1 MAWTFCTPV
10 TTSEHPQDWYNALMG
25 GARSVLRGRWSLL
38 ILAVALVLR
47 IGQIVATPHWAPVS
61 DPADYVRHAASIAH
75 GHGMAD
81 SFLPGGGPSA
91 LRPPA
96 YPYFL
101 GGVFA
106 VSGDSWTAGRLAAA
120 LLGVVSVA
128 LIGMIAML
136 LWSRRAALVAMAIA
150 AVYPPLVLLSGTLL
164 SESLGLPLVLGL
176 LVLVLAHRDE
186 APPRWVAPVAGLLF
200 GLALL
205 DRPALVAFGIPLVAG
220 LWGRPRRSWR
230 ALRTPAIA
238 LGVAMLAIVPWTIR
252 NAVEFHA
259 LVPISTQS
267 GFLVGG
273 TYNAT
278 SDHDPVNPG
287 AYRPASFDPALRPI
301 LADPSL
307 DENQVNKK
315 LSKAGRTYAKDHPG
329 YVPRV
334 LWWNGLRLL
343 GLERPWPTAKAT
355 YQFQGI
361 GSGYAKLTLAAWYL
375 LALAALAGLVLGA
388 ARAVPWWLW
397 VVPLLLFVSVIAI
410 SSDLRYRVPIDPFL
424 ILAATVA
431 LTGRRRAQPP
441 PPTQSQPR

>member
-1 MAWTFCTPV
+1 M
-10 TTSEHPQDWYNALMG
+10 D
-25 GARSVLRGRWSLL
+25 GARSLLRSRWPLL
-38 ILAVALVLR
+38 ILALALVLR
-47 IGQIVATPHWAPVS
+47 VAQVAATRDWQPVS

-106 VSGDSWTAGRLAAA
+106 LSGDSYTGGRLASA

-128 LIGMIAML
+128 LIGVIALL
-136 LWSRRAALVAMAIA
+136 LWTRAAAVVAMAIA
-150 AVYPPLVLLSGTLL
+150 AVYPSLVLLSGTLL
-164 SESLGLPLVLGL
+164 SESLGLPLVLAL
-176 LVLVLAHRDE
+176 LALVLAYRDE
-186 APPRWVAPVAGLLF
+186 PRPRWVAPLAGLLF

-205 DRPALVAFGIPLVAG
+205 DRPALAAFGVPLVVG
-220 LWGRPRRSWR
+220 LWGRPWRSPATLRAPAR
-230 ALRTPAIA
+230 ALA
-238 LGVAMLAIVPWTIR
+238 VAVLAVVPWTIR
-252 NAVEFHA
+252 NAAEFDA
-259 LVPISTQS
+259 FVPISTQS

-301 LADPSL
+301 LADKSL
-307 DENQVNKK
+307 DENQVSKK
-315 LSKAGRTYAKDHPG
+315 LSTAGRDYAKDHPG

-334 LWWNGLRLL
+334 FWWNGLRLV
-343 GLERPWPTAKAT
+343 GAERPWPNAKAT

-361 GSGYAKLTLAAWYL
+361 GSGYAKLALVAWYVL
-375 LALAALAGLVLGA
+375 AIAAVAGLALGAGRGA
-388 ARAVPWWLW
+388 PWWLW

-410 SSDLRYRVPIDPFL
+410 SSDLRYRVPIEPFL
-424 ILAATVA
+424 IWPAAVA

-441 PPTQSQPR
+441 RPTQSPPR